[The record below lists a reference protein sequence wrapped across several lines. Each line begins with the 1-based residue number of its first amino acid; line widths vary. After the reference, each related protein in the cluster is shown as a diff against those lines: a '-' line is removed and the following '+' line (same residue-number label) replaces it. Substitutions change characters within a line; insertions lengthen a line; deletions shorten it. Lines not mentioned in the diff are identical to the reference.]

1 MTSNT
6 FNSRFFTALL
16 LLGVL
21 ACGSRWAVANEP
33 CIPVAGNEYEKIFCD
48 LKRKGK
54 GSTLPSL
61 REFRNNPPLTQAFLL
76 KKPAERA
83 GIHVRIPERNNEETL
98 RRQEELLAALEAS
111 AEMAIPV
118 IVDKS
123 TPTTPPQPQP
133 VAIPV
138 TRPAAKPPAKPK
150 TTAQAAA
157 PVAPVA
163 TAPAPL
169 CVLQEKTLSCDGVRY
184 TLAGNKTNQQ
194 LDPSMLTEHNR
205 LGMPVYSGD
214 PADALAEQQ
223 YVQEAYRH
231 YLEGM
236 LRIGLGASTMSYT
249 KFANLYDYITEQRLD
264 FVGRF
269 ETMYHFLK
277 EDKLAIGV
285 STQLV
290 IADGFDA
297 TACRQLDRLVACD
310 YQKTNYLFIR
320 QP

>member
-1 MTSNT
+1 M
-6 FNSRFFTALL
+6 AD
-16 LLGVL
+16 
-21 ACGSRWAVANEP
+21 EP
-33 CIPVAGNEYEKIFCD
+33 CIPAVGNEYEKIFCD

-83 GIHVRIPERNNEETL
+83 GIRIRIPERNNEETL

-118 IVDKS
+118 IVDKT
-123 TPTTPPQPQP
+123 TPTVTPVLQP
-133 VAIPV
+133 A
-138 TRPAAKPPAKPK
+138 TKPAAKPPAKQK
-150 TTAQAAA
+150 TTPPPIVAVSPVLTA
-157 PVAPVA
+157 PVPH
-163 TAPAPL
+163 
-169 CVLQEKTLSCDGVRY
+169 CVLQEKNLDCDGVRY
-184 TLAGNKTNQQ
+184 TLVGNKTNQQ
-194 LDPSMLTEHNR
+194 IDPSSLTEQNR

-223 YVQEAYRH
+223 YVQQAYRQ
-231 YLEGM
+231 YLEAM
-236 LRIGLGASTMSYT
+236 IRIGLGASTMSYT
-249 KFANLYDYITEQRLD
+249 KFANLYDYITEQQLD
-264 FVGRF
+264 FAGRF

-290 IADGFDA
+290 IADGFD
-297 TACRQLDRLVACD
+297 TTTCRQLDRLVACD
-310 YQKTNYLFIR
+310 YQKNNYLFVR